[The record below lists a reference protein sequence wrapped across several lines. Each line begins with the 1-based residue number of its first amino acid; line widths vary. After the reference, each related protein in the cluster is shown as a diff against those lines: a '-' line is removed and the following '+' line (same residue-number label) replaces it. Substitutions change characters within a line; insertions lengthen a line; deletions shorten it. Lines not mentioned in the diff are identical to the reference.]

1 MYFTGVH
8 RDTLSR
14 YDMTEE
20 WNFLQPE
27 VTLAEF
33 GIKLVLSKM
42 LKYYMK
48 LSSMFLFILGI
59 DQDIINE
66 DHDELI

>member
-1 MYFTGVH
+1 
-8 RDTLSR
+8 
-14 YDMTEE
+14 MTEE
-20 WNFLQPE
+20 WHFLQPE

-33 GIKLVLSKM
+33 GIKLVLSKT
-42 LKYYMK
+42 LKNYVKMT
-48 LSSMFLFILGI
+48 SMFFLILGV

>member
-1 MYFTGVH
+1 MYFTGIH
-8 RDTLSR
+8 RDALSR

-20 WNFLQPE
+20 WNFLQPK

-33 GIKLVLSKM
+33 SIKLMFSKTLKNYVKMMIMFFLS
-42 LKYYMK
+42 
-48 LSSMFLFILGI
+48 LGV

>member
-1 MYFTGVH
+1 
-8 RDTLSR
+8 
-14 YDMTEE
+14 MTQE
-20 WNFLQPE
+20 WNFLQLE

-33 GIKLVLSKM
+33 GIKLVLSQT
-42 LKYYMK
+42 LKYYVKMM
-48 LSSMFLFILGI
+48 SMFFLILRV